1 MEKNNWNLNRLK
13 MLKKALILAIT
24 LAFSM
29 LSAEETVLLGA
40 NDETGEAWQHVA
52 NRNHDVLVKFRN
64 PFFGV
69 KPLYIQSFEVFL
81 EDTKP
86 FQWAVVDTMDGMK
99 DMESNPVKPYYNSLG
114 NLLFDSLAL
123 SYPGLY
129 GTAAPTIN
137 NGFNSF
143 TLSENQKSTPITK
156 PYFYFLFCASANNS
170 SQGQIR
176 LRLDTDLSMGNNT
189 FIYYHH
195 GYNAANQWFYQFQPV
210 SAEGDADGNVLMKIF
225 STDQVNIP
233 ESKETDCSNRL
244 IIENYPNPFN
254 NSTTI
259 KISNFPN
266 QSLSLNLYNSSGQMI
281 KSITTTGNK
290 QGTAFFSIDG
300 KNLNSGLYYLKSEET
315 THKLIF
321 LK

>member
-1 MEKNNWNLNRLK
+1 
-13 MLKKALILAIT
+13 MLHKILILGF
-24 LAFSM
+24 LFLSSSLFS
-29 LSAEETVLLGA
+29 EETILLGA

-99 DMESNPVKPYYNSLG
+99 DMESNPVKPYYNSFG

-123 SYPGLY
+123 SSPGLY

-156 PYFYFLFCASANNS
+156 PYFYFLFCATANNS

-189 FIYYHH
+189 FVYYHY
-195 GYNAANQWFYQFQPV
+195 GYNATNQWFYQFQPV
-210 SAEGDADGNVLMKIF
+210 SAEGDADGNVLMKIYT
-225 STDQVNIP
+225 TDQVNIP
-233 ESKETDCSNRL
+233 ELNLKDYSSKL

-259 KISNFPN
+259 KISNLLN
-266 QSLSLNLYNSSGQMI
+266 QSLSLNLYNSTGQRI
-281 KSITTTGNK
+281 KSIVVNGNK
-290 QGTAFFSIDG
+290 QGIATFSIDG
-300 KNLNSGLYYLKSEET
+300 KNLNSGLYYLKSEDT